1 MKSKWHILRI
11 FLLLVLT
18 GFLFSF
24 SNKRNQER
32 KLVDVLVMF
41 TNPEQLFIPME
52 TIQSLL
58 TNDSDSLDFYIGDVK
73 IKELEG
79 RVLAHPMVAEAE
91 VYMSVNG
98 VLGAQVTQRT
108 PVGRCLNR
116 DGVEYIDELGEFMPL
131 STNSSARVPLVY
143 GVQDSLSRTE
153 VMPLLLAIREDD
165 FMRQSVVTITRNKV
179 DDFRLKVRQNK
190 LDIALGEAEDLENK
204 FRKLKGFI
212 KYTKDNNTIE
222 DYKTI
227 DLKYNNQV
235 VATKK

>member
-98 VLGAQVTQRT
+98 VLGAQITQRT

-131 STNSSARVPLVY
+131 SSNYSARVPLVY
-143 GVQDSLSRTE
+143 GVQDSLSRAE

-165 FMRQSVVTITRNKV
+165 FMRQSVVTITHNKA
-179 DDFRLKVRQNK
+179 DDLRLKVRQNK
-190 LDIALGEAEDLENK
+190 IEIILGKADNLEYK
-204 FRKLKGFI
+204 FRKLKGFL

-222 DYKTI
+222 DYKVI

-235 VATKK
+235 VATKR

>member
-32 KLVDVLVMF
+32 KLADVLVMF

-52 TIQSLL
+52 TILDLL
-58 TNDSDSLDFYIGDVK
+58 TNDSDSLDFYIGDVR
-73 IKELEG
+73 IKELESK
-79 RVLAHPMVAEAE
+79 VLAHPMVAEAE

-108 PVGRCLNR
+108 PVGRCLNKE
-116 DGVEYIDELGEFMPL
+116 GVKYIDELGEFMPL
-131 STNSSARVPLVY
+131 SSNSSARVPLVY

-153 VMPLLLAIREDD
+153 VMPLLLAIREDE
-165 FMRQSVVTITRNKV
+165 FMKQSVVAITRNKT
-179 DDFRLKVRQNK
+179 DDFQLEVRQNK
-190 LDIALGEAEDLENK
+190 LKIVLGDAENLEYK
-204 FRKLKGFI
+204 FRKMKGFI

-235 VATKK
+235 VATKR

>member
-11 FLLLVLT
+11 FLLVVLT

-32 KLVDVLVMF
+32 KLADVLVMF

-52 TIQSLL
+52 TIQGLL

-79 RVLAHPMVAEAE
+79 KILAHPMVAEAE
-91 VYMSVNG
+91 VYMSVSG

-108 PVGRCLNR
+108 PVGRCLND
-116 DGVEYIDELGEFMPL
+116 DGAKYIDELGEFMPL
-131 STNSSARVPLVY
+131 SSNSSARVPLVY

-153 VMPLLLAIREDD
+153 VMPLLMAVREDD
-165 FMRQSVVTITRNKV
+165 FMRQSVVVITRNKT

-190 LDIALGEAEDLENK
+190 LEIVLGEAEDLEYK

>member
-32 KLVDVLVMF
+32 KLADMLVMF

-58 TNDSDSLDFYIGDVK
+58 TNNSDSLDFYIGDVK
-73 IKELEG
+73 IKELEAK
-79 RVLAHPMVAEAE
+79 VLAHPMVAEAE
-91 VYMSVNG
+91 VYLSVNG
-98 VLGAQVTQRT
+98 VLGAEITQRT
-108 PVGRCLNR
+108 PIGRCLNK
-116 DGVEYIDELGEFMPL
+116 DGAEYIDELGEFMPL
-131 STNSSARVPLVY
+131 SSNSSARVPLVY
-143 GVQDSLSRTE
+143 GVKDSLSRAE

-179 DDFRLKVRQNK
+179 DDMRLKLRQNK
-190 LDIALGEAEDLENK
+190 LDIALGEAEDLEYK

-227 DLKYNNQV
+227 DLRYNNQV
-235 VATKK
+235 VATKI

>member
-131 STNSSARVPLVY
+131 SSNYSARVPLVY
-143 GVQDSLSRTE
+143 GVQDSLSRAE

-165 FMRQSVVTITRNKV
+165 FMRQSVVTITHNKA